1 MSLLSV
7 LKIVGKDLG
16 HAGAWIDEGLQVAGP
31 IIGVFEPQLIPIITA
46 VEAALS
52 AITTAEDYPIL
63 TADAVHKVVTAVV
76 AVESIKASQTKHA

>member
-1 MSLLSV
+1 M
-7 LKIVGKDLG
+7 K
-16 HAGAWIDEGLQVAGP
+16 AYRWRGP

-52 AITTAEDYPIL
+52 AITAAEGHPAL

-76 AVESIKASQTKHA
+76 AAESIKAAQTKNA